1 MEFDSKRA
9 VLGSSKT
16 PGGGEAGKGRVG
28 GEHEGKFKARAKH
41 NFSPSRKF
49 SCGHTSSHP
58 CSAVPRLTHSPK
70 APPFFIL
77 HYVVLTYLSRYPTP
91 TSQDSLLTSDSPHP
105 TSEQSIS
112 TRWAGGPW
120 ECANAGRVGVQGPD
134 CCTLK

>member
-16 PGGGEAGKGRVG
+16 PGGGEAGKGKVG

-58 CSAVPRLTHSPK
+58 CSAVPRLTHSPNFLPLICYTVK
-70 APPFFIL
+70 KNKDMLVEMFS
-77 HYVVLTYLSRYPTP
+77 Y
-91 TSQDSLLTSDSPHP
+91 
-105 TSEQSIS
+105 
-112 TRWAGGPW
+112 
-120 ECANAGRVGVQGPD
+120 ANQ
-134 CCTLK
+134 